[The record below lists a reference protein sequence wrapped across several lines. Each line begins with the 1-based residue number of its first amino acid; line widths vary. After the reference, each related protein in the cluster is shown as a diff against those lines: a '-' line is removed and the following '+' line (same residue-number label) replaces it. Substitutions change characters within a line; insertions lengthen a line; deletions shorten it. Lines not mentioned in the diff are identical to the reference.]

1 MSCIIK
7 CEFFDQIAGVTVLW
21 FVHSI
26 SLVISVDCAN
36 INKHTSTMTV
46 RKDNLIEQKLEVWKN
61 TQMQVHMDMDF
72 PCHSFATHI
81 IFAVRKSGA

>member
-1 MSCIIK
+1 
-7 CEFFDQIAGVTVLW
+7 
-21 FVHSI
+21 
-26 SLVISVDCAN
+26 
-36 INKHTSTMTV
+36 MTV

-81 IFAVRKSGA
+81 ILAVRKSGAWTHRNYEKCIGVHRIDEFSINFLTLAFSMEVPQT